1 VPADNLSLVNL
12 GGGAAAEQFAEA
24 LEKVLTNIADRNTDY
39 KPSREVVLHVRL
51 LPKED
56 RKRVTLRFWVT
67 NRLVPWRVFES
78 DAVLGI
84 TPDGELAAREIGVT
98 GTLFNE
104 MGGPAPGVVAPE
116 APAEP
121 PKLHAVNGD
130 RRE

>member
-1 VPADNLSLVNL
+1 VPAENLSLANL

-24 LEKVLTNIADRNTDY
+24 LEKALGNIADPNTDY
-39 KPSREVVLHVRL
+39 KPAREIVLHVRL

-56 RKRVTLRFWVT
+56 RKRVTLRFFVT

-84 TPDGELAAREIGVT
+84 TAEGELAARELGLASALFTET
-98 GTLFNE
+98 GE
-104 MGGPAPGVVAPE
+104 PAPGVLAPE
-116 APAEP
+116 VPAVP

-130 RRE
+130 RKE